1 MVSSYKVDAY
11 LLTPY
16 FAKQNLH
23 RRQSFL
29 TPYFAKQK
37 FASAAVLS
45 DAVLLRSIFFG
56 GSPYSVNSC
65 EADAYV
71 FWKHSA
77 ITEASEWRWR
87 DSNS

>member
-45 DAVLLRSIFFG
+45 DAVFCEAIFWRQFLFGKQLRSRCLRIL
-56 GSPYSVNSC
+56 
-65 EADAYV
+65 EAFSDY
-71 FWKHSA
+71 
-77 ITEASEWRWR
+77 
-87 DSNS
+87 

>member
-16 FAKQNLH
+16 FFEA
-23 RRQSFL
+23 
-29 TPYFAKQK
+29 K
-37 FASAAVLS
+37 FASATVLS
-45 DAVLLRSIFFG
+45 DAVFCEATFFG
-56 GSPYSVNSC
+56 GSLYSVNSC
-65 EADAYV
+65 EADAYLL
-71 FWKHSA
+71 WKHSA

>member
-16 FAKQNLH
+16 FAKQ
-23 RRQSFL
+23 
-29 TPYFAKQK
+29 
-37 FASAAVLS
+37 
-45 DAVLLRSIFFG
+45 FFG
-56 GSPYSVNSC
+56 GSFYSVNSC
-65 EADAYV
+65 EADVYV